1 MFKLQNSQYL
11 VYSYY
16 STDVIKALQN
26 TWNDLLLFL
35 KKPKDQ
41 KDHVQSLSLKG
52 QRLFSVLAIDILI
65 MILLTLLI
73 GLLEQAGVYSLED
86 HQLFDL
92 LKLPPLQ
99 ILLLGVLL
107 LPFIEEL
114 IFRLY
119 LRLPQNIPLQSF
131 IIIASFTGQ
140 KNKEKLKAYIEQRW
154 RTYYKIIFYLAAFIF
169 ALVHISNFEYSIT
182 LLAFTPLLVAP
193 QFAVGLFTGYLRV
206 KYGFIWGF
214 YLHAL
219 HNLIAFGVTLLFMGE
234 PVEKLAIENEQY
246 SLKIEEVIRAETAT
260 LMFSSDAVRVEGV
273 TFKTLLAKLMNK
285 EEKLISVHGDEP
297 SQQINLTFEAYADS
311 LNANQVVLDQLQDA
325 YNFTITKKP
334 VLKGIWMLQIADTT
348 RLMSHK
354 SDSANSSKIDIS
366 AKNISM
372 TNADTKQLVETLNA
386 NYDEYLSTSVTLSDK
401 FDFEISRVAFDTL
414 MNSLQNKYGLM
425 LTKDTMQIEQVD
437 VYFEDQ

>member
-16 STDVIKALQN
+16 STDVIKALQD

-41 KDHVQSLSLKG
+41 RDPVQSLSLKS
-52 QRLFSVLAIDILI
+52 QRLFSVLTIDIPI

-73 GLLEQAGVYSLED
+73 GLLERAGVYSLEG
-86 HQLFDL
+86 HQLLDAL
-92 LKLPPLQ
+92 SMPPLQ
-99 ILLLGVLL
+99 ILFLFVLL
-107 LPFIEEL
+107 IPFIEEL

-119 LRLPQNIPLQSF
+119 LRLPQNIPLQSL
-131 IIIASFTGQ
+131 IVIASFTGQ
-140 KNKEKLKAYIEQRW
+140 KNKEKLKTFIKQRW
-154 RTYYKIIFYLAAFIF
+154 RTYYKIIFYAAAFIF
-169 ALVHISNFEYSIT
+169 ALVHITNFEHSAA
-182 LLAFTPLLVAP
+182 LLVFTPLLVAP
-193 QFAVGLFTGYLRV
+193 QFIVGLFIGYLRV

-219 HNLIAFGVTLLFMGE
+219 HNLILFGSILPFIGE

-285 EEKLISVHGDEP
+285 EEKLISVHDDEP
-297 SQQINLTFEAYADS
+297 SQRINLTFEAYADS

-325 YNFTITKKP
+325 YNFTITKKLA
-334 VLKGIWMLQIADTT
+334 LKEIWMLQIADTT

-372 TNADTKQLVETLNA
+372 TNVDIKQLIEALNE
-386 NYDEYLSTSVTLSDK
+386 NYDEYLSTSVKLSDK

-414 MNSLQNKYGLM
+414 INSLQNKYGL
-425 LTKDTMQIEQVD
+425 LLAKDTMQIEQVD

>member
-16 STDVIKALQN
+16 STDVIKALQD

-41 KDHVQSLSLKG
+41 RDPVQSLSLKS
-52 QRLFSVLAIDILI
+52 QRLFSVLAIDIPI

-73 GLLEQAGVYSLED
+73 GLVEQTEVYSLEN
-86 HQLFDL
+86 HQLLDAL
-92 LKLPPLQ
+92 SLPPLQ
-99 ILLLGVLL
+99 ILFLFVLL
-107 LPFIEEL
+107 IPFFEEL

-119 LRLPQNIPLQSF
+119 LRLPQNIPLQSL
-131 IIIASFTGQ
+131 IVIASFTGQ
-140 KNKEKLKAYIEQRW
+140 KNKEKLKTFIEQRW

-182 LLAFTPLLVAP
+182 LLAFTPLLVVP

-234 PVEKLAIENEQY
+234 PVEKLVIENEQY
-246 SLKIEEVIRAETAT
+246 SLKIEEVIRAETAR

-334 VLKGIWMLQIADTT
+334 VLKEVWMLQIADTT

-354 SDSANSSKIDIS
+354 SDSVNSKIDIS
-366 AKNISM
+366 AKNINM
-372 TNADTKQLVETLNA
+372 TNADVSQFIETLNA
-386 NYDEYLSTSVTLSDK
+386 NYDAYLSTSVTLSDK

-414 MNSLQNKYGLM
+414 INSLRSDYGLM

-437 VYFEDQ
+437 VVFEDQ

>member
-1 MFKLQNSQYL
+1 M
-11 VYSYY
+11 
-16 STDVIKALQN
+16 
-26 TWNDLLLFL
+26 
-35 KKPKDQ
+35 
-41 KDHVQSLSLKG
+41 
-52 QRLFSVLAIDILI
+52 
-65 MILLTLLI
+65 
-73 GLLEQAGVYSLED
+73 
-86 HQLFDL
+86 
-92 LKLPPLQ
+92 
-99 ILLLGVLL
+99 
-107 LPFIEEL
+107 
-114 IFRLY
+114 
-119 LRLPQNIPLQSF
+119 
-131 IIIASFTGQ
+131 
-140 KNKEKLKAYIEQRW
+140 
-154 RTYYKIIFYLAAFIF
+154 
-169 ALVHISNFEYSIT
+169 VHITNFEHSAA
-182 LLAFTPLLVAP
+182 LLVFTPLLVAP
-193 QFAVGLFTGYLRV
+193 QFIVGLFIGYLRV

-219 HNLIAFGVTLLFMGE
+219 HNLILFGSILPFIGE

-285 EEKLISVHGDEP
+285 EEKLISFHGDEP

-311 LNANQVVLDQLQDA
+311 LNANQVVMDQLQDA

-372 TNADTKQLVETLNA
+372 TNADTKQLVETLNV

-401 FDFEISRVAFDTL
+401 FDFEISRVAFGTL
-414 MNSLQNKYGLM
+414 INSLQSDYGLM
-425 LTKDTMQIEQVD
+425 LTKDTVQIEQVD